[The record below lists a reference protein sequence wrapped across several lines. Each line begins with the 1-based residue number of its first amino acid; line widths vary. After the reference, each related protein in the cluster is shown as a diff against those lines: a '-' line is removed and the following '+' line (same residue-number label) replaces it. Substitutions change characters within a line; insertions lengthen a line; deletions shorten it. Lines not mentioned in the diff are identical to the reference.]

1 MKYYADYY
9 ESPIGK
15 LMLAAGEQGL
25 AGIWI
30 EGQKYFADSLK
41 EQSMIWED
49 HALLQPAKD
58 WAALSGRQYGAS
70 YAGSPTD
77 RP

>member
-1 MKYYADYY
+1 MGIQEEKQMKYYADYY

-41 EQSMIWED
+41 EQPMIWED

-58 WAALSGRQYGAS
+58 
-70 YAGSPTD
+70 
-77 RP
+77 